1 MIDPTLREDAQP
13 ISDRLLRQF
22 AALCVLVFGGLS
34 LINLIGRHRSTTAA
48 IFAVLAAVGIA
59 GLVRPRAIRSTFFLT
74 MTVTKPIGW
83 GISQVLLAAIFYLVF
98 TPLAVVFRMT
108 GRDPLCRARKT
119 ESSTYWR
126 TRTQPS
132 DVRDY
137 LYQS

>member
-34 LINLIGRHRSTTAA
+34 LVNLIVRHRSPTAG
-48 IFAVLAAVGIA
+48 IFAGLAAVGIA
-59 GLVRPRAIRSTFFLT
+59 GLVRPRAIRSIFFLT

-83 GISQVLLAAIFYLVF
+83 GISQILLAAIFYLVF
-98 TPLAVVFRMT
+98 TPLAIVFRMAR
-108 GRDPLCRARKT
+108 RDPLSRARKT
-119 ESSTYWR
+119 EVSTYWR
-126 TRTQPS
+126 KRTQPS